1 MLTYDFDCALPALE
15 DEIDVRFVRNP
26 AVRGSLQI
34 VWICFTTLFVC
45 VYQVLKLNLPDP
57 RDTHRYST
65 TIRVL
70 KTLGLALLVL
80 LAPEVALT
88 ESLFELGDAY
98 KKRKLLN
105 EASQDSKH
113 QWSLIQTFYVNM
125 GGFVVMQKDGN
136 LAPVDGAT
144 LATLIKRGNISAKPP
159 LTNEEIMD
167 KSKDDA
173 FSKIVA
179 VGQILYFSID
189 FLARVIQSTPTSQL
203 ELGVASTA
211 LCSVMS
217 YILGWW
223 KPKSIETAT
232 VIELRKA
239 SPDVTGDSQNRTHE
253 PLEVAALLE
262 RVPPR
267 RFKSSGPDVRDLV
280 RQGSFSSIKLEKL
293 GSYLRILRSAENQ
306 NFPMLVCCL
315 ILSIPP
321 GAIHVAGWNFAFPT
335 AVDTWLWRS
344 SSIASTGVGP
354 AILFIYLFVALLND
368 VKDTIS
374 VYIRAVI
381 VILGLTY
388 AAARVIIV
396 VLMIRLLF
404 YLPADGF
411 QATSWSMSI
420 PHIG

>member
-1 MLTYDFDCALPALE
+1 MRTYDFECALPALE
-15 DEIDVRFVRNP
+15 DELDVRFVRNP

-57 RDTHRYST
+57 RDTHRYPAI
-65 TIRVL
+65 IRVL

-88 ESLFELGDAY
+88 ESIFELADAY

-105 EASQDSKH
+105 KASGDSVY
-113 QWSLIQTFYVNM
+113 QWSLIRTFHANM
-125 GGFVVMQKDGN
+125 GGIVVMQEDGN

-144 LATLIKRGNISAKPP
+144 LAKLIKRGHINAKPP

-179 VGQILYFSID
+179 IGQIFYFSID
-189 FLARVIQSTPTSQL
+189 FLARIIQSTPTSQL

-211 LCSVMS
+211 LYSVMS
-217 YILGWW
+217 YILAWW

-232 VIELRKA
+232 VIELQKA
-239 SPDVTGDSQNRTHE
+239 SPDVTDDSQDRAYE
-253 PLEVAALLE
+253 PPEVTALLE

-280 RQGSFSSIKLEKL
+280 RQGSFFSIELGKL
-293 GSYLRILRSAENQ
+293 GSYLRILRSTENQ

-315 ILSIPP
+315 VLSIPP
-321 GAIHVAGWNFAFPT
+321 GAIHIAGWNFAFPT

-354 AILFIYLFVALLND
+354 AILFIYLVVAIFNN
-368 VKDTIS
+368 VRDTIS

-381 VILGLTY
+381 LTLGLTY
-388 AAARVIIV
+388 AAARVLIV

-404 YLPADGF
+404 YLPADAF